1 MTRRTLLASAAS
13 ALPQLA
19 SMSAAQ
25 PRKNQPN
32 VLFLPVDDMND
43 WVAGFGG
50 HPQTITPS
58 IARIERRGII
68 FQRAYCN
75 APMCNPSRASL
86 LTGRRPSSTSIYWN
100 DDTWRDGA
108 PSAVT
113 LTEHFKNNGYHVAGG
128 GKIFHSK
135 QTDFGAF
142 HEYFEDE
149 DEPDDDAPGASSK
162 KDKKFQWHAL
172 DVPDEKTNDT
182 KVALW
187 AADFLRRKHDKPFF
201 LAPGFRKPHL
211 PWNVPK
217 RYFDKFDPARIE
229 LPPYL
234 ANDLDDVPPSATSPK
249 RMETFR
255 KIRDAGKWREAVAA
269 YLACIN
275 YTDTNIGRVLDALD
289 ASPHRDNTIIVLW
302 GDHGWHLGE
311 KDHWQKFTLWERSC
325 RAPFVIAA
333 PGFTKPGSQTR
344 RVAEYIDMYP
354 TMIDLCGLPKV
365 AGLEG
370 KSLVPLMKD
379 PARPWDAAAVTSYG
393 PDHITVRT
401 EGWRYSKHP
410 DGEELYDET
419 SDPNEW
425 TNLAEKPEH
434 AAKKRELAALF
445 PKNISQKKLRSWTE
459 IAPAEKARLR
469 RKRA

>member
-1 MTRRTLLASAAS
+1 MANTLSRRTFLGSAALS
-13 ALPQLA
+13 AF
-19 SMSAAQ
+19 AAGS
-25 PRKNQPN
+25 RPN
-32 VLFLPVDDMND
+32 VLFIPVDDMND

-50 HPQTITPS
+50 HPQTITPN
-58 IARIERRGII
+58 IARIEKRGMM

-86 LTGRRPSSTSIYWN
+86 LTSLRPGTSGVYWN

-108 PSAVT
+108 PNAVT
-113 LTEHFKNNGYHVAGG
+113 LPEYFMKNGYRVAGG

-135 QTDFGAF
+135 QTDFGCF
-142 HEYFEDE
+142 HEYYKDEEED
-149 DEPDDDAPGASSK
+149 DDDAPVSK
-162 KDKKFQWHAL
+162 KDKKNHLGWKAL
-172 DVPDEKTNDT
+172 DVPDEKTSDT

-187 AADFLRRKHDKPFF
+187 AADFLKRKHDQPFF

-217 RYFDKFDPARIE
+217 EYFAKFNPERTE
-229 LPPYL
+229 LPPYR
-234 ANDLDDVPPSATSPK
+234 ADDLDDVPKSATNAN
-249 RMETFR
+249 RMANFHR
-255 KIRDAGKWREAVAA
+255 IRDAGKWHEAVAA

-325 RAPFVIAA
+325 RAPFVVAA
-333 PGFTKPGSQTR
+333 PGVTRPGSETR
-344 RVAEYIDMYP
+344 RVVEYLDVYP
-354 TMIDLCGLPKV
+354 TLVDLCGLRANP
-365 AGLEG
+365 ALQG

-379 PARPWDAAAVTSYG
+379 PARAWQTASITSYG
-393 PDHITVRT
+393 PDHISVRT
-401 EGWRYSKHP
+401 EGWRYSRHP

-425 TNLAEKPEH
+425 TNLAADPKF
-434 AAKKRELAALF
+434 ASKKQELAALL
-445 PKNISQKKLRSWTE
+445 PRDVNRKKLRSWQGLSRGE
-459 IAPAEKARLR
+459 QERLR
-469 RKRA
+469 RKTVG